1 MADIILAKPEAGTR
15 SVVQSVENARI
26 QLNFMTGDAL
36 LERSGD
42 DLVFSFEDGSSI
54 VIQDFYTA
62 YTRESVPDFILDGA
76 QIAGADF
83 FAALNLDELMPAAG
97 PAASTAEGGR
107 FHEYANTEL
116 IDGLD
121 RLDGLDLSSS
131 RAFSPEREAWGGLR
145 GNDVP
150 NFEPAL
156 NEPGSL
162 AVEEAGVFHGGNE
175 ENPGIP
181 SISGTLTGD
190 DPNNDNITFHLVD
203 GSGASVSSI
212 PTKYGVMALN
222 PDGTYTYTLNNDSTD
237 TQSLACGTSVT
248 ETFTV
253 RVEDEHG
260 AWTDTNITVT
270 IRGTNDRPELELEG
284 KEASFTE
291 DAGAYESGG
300 KFTVTDVDADAGTNQ
315 TFLIA
320 ADDGELTQTGHKT
333 AEGSTPAVFETEY
346 GTLTVDPDGT
356 WTYKLD
362 NDSEAVQGLGKD
374 ETHIEEFT
382 ITVVDEHGAS
392 SEQTITV
399 TITGV
404 NGLPVPD
411 PAGGS
416 LTVRETG
423 VWGDA
428 DRGGHPD
435 PNETLDGSS
444 KVSGQIQVK
453 DEDRGET
460 HTFYS
465 DALKGK
471 GEAGSTFTLEGT
483 LERNGE
489 PSETQSILCTVVE
502 TETITLPDG
511 STASFVT
518 SFKTDYGT
526 FTLNPETGVY
536 SFEPQQDSEAMNALE
551 QGDRLSFNIGVTVQ
565 DSAGGLSENPF
576 NLAIT
581 IEGTN
586 DRPTLS
592 ITETLDVVES
602 GVGKDAAGNPYEN
615 GTDKEENTPFTGK
628 DTSSGEAEGSDVD
641 RGDEDG
647 LVYGA
652 VAGKDAGTLSDDA
665 RFAEDAEGN
674 PSGEVRI
681 EGEYGTLILSAD
693 GSYRYVLAEKGN
705 EGIEDDD
712 SRAGKVNALNENDE
726 RTDSFVIYVKDEHG
740 SWDSKTLTVNITG
753 TNDRPELFLREDRAY
768 WDEAGKEVGSD
779 TPDTSLHE
787 ASRDGREGG
796 EAGVVS
802 LTGSVYATD
811 ADEENGG
818 GQETTTDDNHGLE
831 FSLTGGKSSLEDES
845 GAKVDVDINVD
856 GGKAISTDYGTLTI
870 DEYGNY
876 CYDLNM
882 DSEKLKALSE
892 GDTVTETFTVRV
904 TDDRGAWD
912 EKEITVTIK
921 GTNDL
926 PILVDGSSEMN
937 VVEAGVWGSKDP
949 AHKPD
954 EKVSSE
960 EEYTQSV
967 QFDKVDANDTHSLVI
982 GGDHLPKDAGLMVSG
997 PVSGDFAD
1005 ALTGSTYSITETG
1018 SAGEYTVTATIPG
1031 INGGNPITLGTLTL
1045 EQNGEDGDLSYTFT
1059 PNQGEDGLQNIPQ
1072 GMDLSIQI
1080 PLKVKDNHGVLSEG
1094 THTATIN
1101 IEGTNDR
1108 PSISVKEQADDD
1120 IYVSG
1125 VGRDEDNGDKPITTE
1140 PDTLLNPAENQD
1152 YSSKMEITGSLTAS
1166 DPDAGDETSF
1176 FISGAKGNNGNGISC
1191 AVGDDESTVTVS
1203 LNGEEIGKLILDPET
1218 GSYSFKLTNEA
1229 PLKGYEEGSSFSFTV
1244 DFKSKDQ
1251 HGSTSTNSVQQEFTI
1266 HASNDK
1272 PTITNGEENPLDK
1285 SILESEDKVTGRVE
1299 FEDADK
1305 DSTDADGKG
1314 DSHTFGLIT
1323 KEDYENLQDG
1333 ESVDMKPSISAD
1345 GWGKLEI
1352 NPETGEYTFYLDKTS
1367 NKVIGLR
1374 EGQDQELHFYVVVRD
1389 DKGAYDVQEITIT
1402 ITGEDTPT
1410 VFRGNAAIHVVEEA
1424 GVIAPEKDGK
1434 QNTDKPGKPTASGKL
1449 EAEEFDKVGE
1459 DFEGAD
1465 PDESLPIE
1473 YSVTGEGVVQK
1484 TFGDLDDPTNI
1495 QEAINKAFSGE
1506 EWGSDATVSIVTGIY
1521 GTLYLNSAT
1530 GQYFYQLNNG
1540 SEATDALKQGQ
1551 IEYDE
1556 FTIHAGEKGNPESLG
1571 ADQPLKIAVVGT
1583 NDAPVVR
1590 DIKLSEGTPDGITL
1604 TPDEDNKGYTI
1615 SGLEEDGEI
1624 QSVSGT
1630 ISASDVDSPAD
1641 SLQYLIRVTDTDK
1654 DGNVSYSYVGS
1665 DASNKYGYLTL
1676 DEKTGVY
1683 RFVVNND
1690 AVQELDKGDSV
1701 DVSFTVVVRD
1711 EYHAVSE
1718 EKELTFTITGK
1729 EDTASINKGSVTT
1742 YEHAAGAVEGSDKLV
1757 ISDVDAGV
1765 KEFTSIT
1772 FGNNELPLTGNGP
1785 WKIEGEYGTLTLTKG
1800 DDGSLSYTYTLSN
1813 KGKEA
1818 LRDRNETDS
1827 VEETFTVSGTSND
1840 ESVSSEIVVTIKGEN
1855 DAPYELTLEGKGG
1868 AEVTGEGTTW
1878 HMSVGGWDP
1887 VRGKAS
1893 GSDYDN
1899 DANDL
1904 RYYVDDADGTTEAQ
1918 VGLQTIKGQYG
1929 YLVINSETG
1938 EYSYTVDPALDAY
1951 QQLAGTDGG
1960 QDSFTI
1966 IVSDPYGATHEETIV
1981 FDVTHK
1987 EGGNGQGDLT
1997 LKEPNAP
2004 VEVTE
2009 DNREYFKK
2017 DENGNDAVDETG
2029 KPIDNTPPPAVESK
2043 FFKLRDE
2050 DGNTVK
2056 LEPDDIW
2063 LVDNGGT
2070 REPQPGDGKTHIV
2083 NTDYGALVLEKNK
2096 AGEWGYRFV
2105 LNNGSDAVQSLDEG
2119 DTETLTFYVQTGS
2132 QDPVKITV
2140 VVSGINDRPVIE
2152 GAENL
2157 RLEDTATDAVEG
2169 TLTTS
2174 DPDASDVGNA
2184 EGGTGNLQYTVSAAE
2199 DSGLVLKPEGD
2210 GSYTVNK
2217 DGVDWGTFTLKQDG
2231 TYSFKASKQAAEKL
2245 LAGENEELKLTITV
2259 DDGSKKDDGSP
2270 LENATASTD
2279 ISITITGT
2287 NEEPKIEKFENLTV
2301 KEDTIFS
2308 DIGMLKVKDD
2318 RVDEGGNPTGLTYTV
2333 TAGAHEDNEGAETA
2347 GGIAAGKYGSL
2358 YVTADGSYTYKL
2370 NNQLQAVQE
2379 LGEDDEPLTE
2389 IFTIYV
2395 KDKDGGVT
2403 SQKIT
2408 VTING
2413 TNDLPVLELDKPV
2426 LDIKEGDED
2435 VSGKATASDVDK
2447 NDQDDLR
2454 YSFDGGKTE
2463 ETVDGVVWSVVETA
2477 YGTFKINT
2485 KTGDYTFTLNNEADA
2500 VKNLRPTDIV
2510 KDSVTVVVTDGKG
2523 SVEKELAVHIK
2534 GTDSTPEVTD
2544 EGSLSVSVDDTAER
2558 VVGQIK
2564 AEGWDK
2570 GIDGNGSDPLTYTAE
2585 GSQPVTEDGK
2595 VWQRIE
2601 GKHGTLFLDSSTGA
2615 YRYEPSEEMKALAQG
2630 EHEED
2635 SFKVVISD
2643 STGNKIEA
2651 DISVTIDGTNDGPVI
2666 NSNTITNADGT
2677 STGRLEFSDVDTSD
2691 THTMTF
2697 DDLYADDKK
2706 TPLSVDTANM
2716 PEGSVSVYN
2725 AEGVLVGTLALQF
2738 TKGEGDKDVL
2748 SYTFT
2753 PDADYVNSLPV
2764 GSSNISF
2771 GVTVTDRNV
2780 AGTDMKSDTK
2790 PDQTFTIENK
2800 NDVPESGE
2808 GTDVSRGDY
2817 EGTIVFSDKD
2827 ILDTHTVTFNGL
2839 KDAQGNDLAVA
2850 LSDGT
2855 SQKFEVYKDGVSV
2868 GTLEVSYT
2876 PGDKNQ
2882 GNRIEYEFT
2891 PASDLNGLPV
2901 GDTSLE
2907 FTVTVSDSN
2916 QGTLVAGEGGFTV
2929 SNANDAPQIVGDVVD
2944 DVTGTLTFSD
2954 ADKADTHTVT
2964 FDGLYAEGGETPLS
2978 VDTAKVPGKPVSV
2991 YNAKGVLV
2999 GTLAL
3004 QFTKG
3009 DGDEDVLSY
3018 TFTPDADYANSLPKG
3033 GSEEITFSVSVA
3045 DNNGS
3050 SLTDSGETQHS
3061 FVVANENDASD
3072 VAAAVGADK
3081 TSGAVSFSD
3090 AGVQDSVVLSLEYG
3104 GKPYA
3109 VAGNACENPG
3119 VGTITLQ
3126 ETGTNAYGYLFVPDA
3141 NLTDSVPDGKRGTLD
3156 IAFKVE
3162 DRAGESGTAAV
3173 RLGFKGTNN
3182 TPEADVDPA
3191 IRHDAQTHT
3200 MSGSFTVTAPDGHPV
3215 EVPESAAGTYGSV
3228 AITEKQDGTW
3238 GYTYTLEKDPGED
3251 TADSFTITF
3260 KDQYGAENAFTI
3272 NVPLSHLGNLPLDG
3286 AAFAQPAMQN
3296 LMYDGIPSI
3305 VASLPEDGDGV
3316 SGSGTNGFVL
3326 AGQEMP
3332 LPAPASEEGDAHEP
3346 SSLPD
3351 GGEDALYKLFM
3362 EWDELGSAAEEIW
3375 AEDKSLAASAAEND
3389 SLVSRNAA
3397 ETRWEREPEMEY
3409 SDSAFFL
3416 GDGGDV
3422 GIFGVEALDVFL
3434 SDAAGNGGHYG
3445 GQAGGL
3451 NLEDV
3456 LEEPDG
3462 TLDSLLAEDADGT
3475 TPNSGQDDFDPSLT
3489 EIKMDKALE
3498 GTQNGMPGV
3507 PDVDELTSEVAG
3519 IVGFSESLPAD
3530 DVSLVQQL
3538 AEASAANNHGM

>member
-156 NEPGSL
+156 NDPGSL

-260 AWTDTNITVT
+260 AWTVREVTVT

-291 DAGAYESGG
+291 DAGTYESGG

-320 ADDGELTQTGHKT
+320 ADDGELTQTGHKN

-404 NGLPVPD
+404 NGLPVPN
-411 PAGGS
+411 PAGEP
-416 LTVRETG
+416 LIIKETG

-518 SFKTDYGT
+518 SFETDYGT

-536 SFEPQQDSEAMNALE
+536 SFEPQQGSEAMDALE

-818 GQETTTDDNHGLE
+818 GKETTTDDNHGLE
-831 FSLTGGKSSLEDES
+831 FSLTGGESSLNGGTSDP
-845 GAKVDVDINVD
+845 GKVSE

-870 DEYGNY
+870 DEYGSY
-876 CYDLNM
+876 RYDLKM

-926 PILVDGSSEMN
+926 PILDGSSTLN

-954 EKVSSE
+954 DTVSSE

-982 GGDHLPKDAGLMVSG
+982 GDLPKDGLTVSG

-1045 EQNGEDGDLSYTFT
+1045 EQDGKDGDLSYTFT

-1108 PSISVKEQADDD
+1108 PSISVEEQADGD

-1125 VGRDEDNGDKPITTE
+1125 VGRDGGDKPITTE

-1176 FISGAKGNNGNGISC
+1176 FIDGAKGNGNGISC

-1203 LNGEEIGKLILDPET
+1203 LNGEEIGKLKLKSD

-1540 SEATDALKQGQ
+1540 SEAADALKQGQ

-1624 QSVSGT
+1624 PSVSGK
-1630 ISASDVDSPAD
+1630 IFASDVDSPAG

-1676 DEKTGVY
+1676 DEKTGEY
-1683 RFVVNND
+1683 TFVVNND

-1701 DVSFTVVVRD
+1701 EVSFTVVVRD

-1785 WKIEGEYGTLTLTKG
+1785 WEIKGEYGTLTLTKG
-1800 DDGSLSYTYTLSN
+1800 DDGSLSYTYTLSDE
-1813 KGKEA
+1813 GKEA

-1827 VEETFTVSGTSND
+1827 VEETFTVSGTSNG
-1840 ESVSSEIVVTIKGEN
+1840 EPVSNNIVVTIKGEN
-1855 DAPYELTLEGKGG
+1855 DAPYELTLEAMPDG
-1868 AEVTGEGTTW
+1868 AEVVWNTEESAW

-1887 VRGKAS
+1887 VSGKAS

-1904 RYYVDDADGTTEAQ
+1904 RYYVNSADGTPEA
-1918 VGLQTIKGQYG
+1918 QTIKGKYG

-1987 EGGNGQGDLT
+1987 EGGHGQGDLT
-1997 LKEPNAP
+1997 LKEPDAP
-2004 VEVTE
+2004 VKVTE
-2009 DNREYFKK
+2009 DNHEYFKK

-2070 REPQPGDGKTHIV
+2070 GEPQPGDGKTHIV
-2083 NTDYGALVLEKNK
+2083 NTDYGALVLEKNE

-2105 LNNGSDAVQSLDEG
+2105 LNNGSDAVQSLNEG
-2119 DTETLTFYVQTGS
+2119 ESKELSFYVQTGS
-2132 QDPVKITV
+2132 MEKPVEITV

-2157 RLEDTATDAVEG
+2157 TLKDTATDAVEG
-2169 TLTTS
+2169 ALTTS
-2174 DPDASDVGNA
+2174 DPDAGDVGNA
-2184 EGGTGNLQYTVSAAE
+2184 EGGAGNLQYTVSAAE

-2217 DGVDWGTFTLKQDG
+2217 DGVDWGTFTLNQDG
-2231 TYSFKASKQAAEKL
+2231 TYSFKASGQAAEKL

-2259 DDGSKKDDGSP
+2259 DDLSGK
-2270 LENATASTD
+2270 ENATASTD

-2287 NEEPKIEKFENLTV
+2287 NEEPEIKEFENLTV
-2301 KEDTIFS
+2301 KEDTTFS
-2308 DIGMLKVKDD
+2308 DKGTLEVKDD
-2318 RVDEGGNPTGLTYTV
+2318 RVGTDGKPTGLTYTV
-2333 TAGAHEDNEGAETA
+2333 AAGAHEDNEGAETA

-2435 VSGKATASDVDK
+2435 VSGKAIASDVDK
-2447 NDQDDLR
+2447 NDQDGLR
-2454 YSFDGGKTE
+2454 YSFKDKEGKEGEE
-2463 ETVDGVVWSVVETA
+2463 ETVDGVVWSVVETT

-2510 KDSVTVVVTDGKG
+2510 KDSVTVVVTDGKE

-2558 VVGQIK
+2558 VEGQIK

-2601 GKHGTLFLDSSTGA
+2601 GEHGTLFLDSSTGA

-2651 DISVTIDGTNDGPVI
+2651 DISVTINGTNDGPVI

-2677 STGRLEFSDVDTSD
+2677 STGKLVFSDVDTSD
-2691 THTMTF
+2691 THTVTF
-2697 DDLYADDKK
+2697 DGLYTEGGK

-2716 PEGSVSVYN
+2716 PKGSVSVYN

-2771 GVTVTDRNV
+2771 DVTVTDRNV
-2780 AGTDMKSDTK
+2780 AGTDMESDTK

-2808 GTDVSRGDY
+2808 GTDVPGDGY
-2817 EGTIVFSDKD
+2817 KGTIVFSDKD

-2839 KDAQGNDLAVA
+2839 KDAQGNDLAVD

-2868 GTLEVSYT
+2868 GALEVSYT

-2929 SNANDAPQIVGDVVD
+2929 SNANDAPKIVGDVVD

-2964 FDGLYAEGGETPLS
+2964 FDGLYAEDGETPLS
-2978 VDTAKVPGKPVSV
+2978 VDTA
-2991 YNAKGVLV
+2991 
-2999 GTLAL
+2999 
-3004 QFTKG
+3004 
-3009 DGDEDVLSY
+3009 
-3018 TFTPDADYANSLPKG
+3018 
-3033 GSEEITFSVSVA
+3033 
-3045 DNNGS
+3045 
-3050 SLTDSGETQHS
+3050 
-3061 FVVANENDASD
+3061 
-3072 VAAAVGADK
+3072 AVGADK
-3081 TSGAVSFSD
+3081 TSGIASFSD

-3109 VAGNACENPG
+3109 VAGNTCENPG

-3126 ETGTNAYGYLFVPDA
+3126 ETGTNAYGYPFVPDA

-3156 IAFKVE
+3156 TAFKVG
-3162 DRAGESGTAAV
+3162 DRAGESGTASV

-3305 VASLPEDGDGV
+3305 VASLPEDGGGV

-3362 EWDELGSAAEEIW
+3362 ERDELGSAAEEIW

-3422 GIFGVEALDVFL
+3422 GIFGVEASDVFL

-3456 LEEPDG
+3456 LEESDG

-3475 TPNSGQDDFDPSLT
+3475 APNRGQDDFDPSLT

>member
-248 ETFTV
+248 ETFIV

-291 DAGAYESGG
+291 DAGTYESGG

-526 FTLNPETGVY
+526 FTLNPETGEY
-536 SFEPQQDSEAMNALE
+536 SFTPQQGSEAMNALE

-565 DSAGGLSENPF
+565 DLAGGLSENPF

-592 ITETLDVVES
+592 IKEETLDVVES
-602 GVGKDAAGNPYEN
+602 GVGKDEDGNPYEN

-628 DTSSGEAEGSDVD
+628 DTSSGKAEGSDVD
-641 RGDEDG
+641 RGDKDG

-652 VAGKDAGTLSDDA
+652 VAGTDADKLSDDA
-665 RFAEDAEGN
+665 RFAEETEEN

-693 GSYRYVLAEKGN
+693 GSYRYILAEKGN

-712 SRAGKVNALNENDE
+712 SRAGIVNALNENDE

-768 WDEAGKEVGSD
+768 WDEADKEVGS
-779 TPDTSLHE
+779 DTSLHE
-787 ASRDGREGG
+787 ASRDGREDG

-876 CYDLNM
+876 RYDLNM

-926 PILVDGSSEMN
+926 PILADGSSEMN

-982 GGDHLPKDAGLMVSG
+982 GGDHLPKDAELKVSG
-997 PVSGDFAD
+997 TVSGDFAD
-1005 ALTGSTYSITETG
+1005 ALTGSTYSITGG
-1018 SAGEYTVTATIPG
+1018 SNGVYTVTATIPG

-1045 EQNGEDGDLSYTFT
+1045 EQDGKDGDLSYTFT

-1108 PSISVKEQADDD
+1108 PSISVVKEQADGD

-1125 VGRDEDNGDKPITTE
+1125 VGRDGNDDKPITTE

-1176 FISGAKGNNGNGISC
+1176 FIDGAKGNGNGISC

-1203 LNGEEIGKLILDPET
+1203 LNGEEIGKLELKSD

-1323 KEDYENLQDG
+1323 KEDYENLLGG
-1333 ESVDMKPSISAD
+1333 ESVDMGSSISAD

-1367 NKVIGLR
+1367 NKVIGLQK
-1374 EGQDQELHFYVVVRD
+1374 GQEQELHFYVVVRD
-1389 DKGAYDVQEITIT
+1389 DKGAYDMQKITIT

-1459 DFEGAD
+1459 NS
-1465 PDESLPIE
+1465 DESLPIE
-1473 YSVTGEGVVQK
+1473 YSVTGEGVAQK
-1484 TFGDLDDPTNI
+1484 TFGGLSSDI
-1495 QEAINKAFSGE
+1495 QEAINEAFSE
-1506 EWGSDATVSIVTGIY
+1506 EWGSDATVSIVTGTY

-1530 GQYFYQLNNG
+1530 GQYFYQLDNG
-1540 SEATDALKQGQ
+1540 NPDTNALKQGEIQ
-1551 IEYDE
+1551 YEE
-1556 FTIHAGEKGNPESLG
+1556 FKIHAGEKGNPGSLG

-1583 NDAPVVR
+1583 NDAPVVG

-1604 TPDEDNKGYTI
+1604 TPDKDNKGYTI

-1624 QSVSGT
+1624 PSVSGT
-1630 ISASDVDSPAD
+1630 ISASDVDSPAG
-1641 SLQYLIRVTDTDK
+1641 SLQYLIKFTDK
-1654 DGNVSYSYVGS
+1654 DGNVSYVGS
-1665 DASNKYGYLTL
+1665 TSSSNENDDAFLSKYGYLTL
-1676 DEKTGVY
+1676 DEKTGEY
-1683 RFVVNND
+1683 TFVVNND
-1690 AVQELDKGDSV
+1690 AVQELYKGESV
-1701 DVSFTVVVRD
+1701 EVSFTVVVRD

-1742 YEHAAGAVEGSDKLV
+1742 YEHDAGVVVEGSDKLV
-1757 ISDVDAGV
+1757 ISDVDDIDPDGNGRG
-1765 KEFTSIT
+1765 FTSIT
-1772 FGNNELPLTGNGP
+1772 FGNNKLPLTGNGP
-1785 WKIEGEYGTLTLTKG
+1785 WEIKGEYGTLTLTKG
-1800 DDGSLSYTYTLSN
+1800 DDGSLSYTYTLSDE
-1813 KGKEA
+1813 GKEA
-1818 LRDRNETDS
+1818 LRGSNETDS
-1827 VEETFTVSGTSND
+1827 VEDIFTVWGTSNE

-1855 DAPYELTLEGKGG
+1855 DAPYELTLKDEDG
-1868 AEVTGEGTTW
+1868 AVVPKEGTTW
-1878 HMSVGGWDP
+1878 HMSVEGWDP
-1887 VRGKAS
+1887 VSGKAS

-1899 DANDL
+1899 RVDEL

-1938 EYSYTVDPALDAY
+1938 EYSYTVDPALEDY
-1951 QQLAGTDGG
+1951 QDLVEKDGG

-1981 FDVTHK
+1981 FDVTYK
-1987 EGGNGQGDLT
+1987 EGQDGSGT
-1997 LKEPNAP
+1997 LKLEEPDAP

-2009 DNREYFKK
+2009 DNGEYFKK
-2017 DENGNDAVDETG
+2017 DENGNYVVDKDG
-2029 KPIDNTPPPAVESK
+2029 NKIDNTPPPAVESE
-2043 FFKLRDE
+2043 FSKLLDE

-2063 LVDNGGT
+2063 LVDNDEGT

-2083 NTDYGALVLEKNK
+2083 NTDYGALVLEKNE

-2157 RLEDTATDAVEG
+2157 TLKDTATDAVEG

-2174 DPDASDVGNA
+2174 DPDADDVGNDE
-2184 EGGTGNLQYTVSAAE
+2184 EGDRNLQYTVSAAK
-2199 DSGLVLKPEGD
+2199 DSGLVLTEDTEKE
-2210 GSYTVNK
+2210 GSYTVSK
-2217 DGVDWGTFTLKQDG
+2217 DGVDWGTFTLNQDG
-2231 TYSFKASKQAAEKL
+2231 TYSFKASGQAAEKL

-2259 DDGSKKDDGSP
+2259 DDLSGK
-2270 LENATASTD
+2270 ENATASTD

-2287 NEEPKIEKFENLTV
+2287 NEEPEIKEFENLTV
-2301 KEDTIFS
+2301 KEDTTFS
-2308 DIGMLKVKDD
+2308 DKGTLEVKDD
-2318 RVDEGGNPTGLTYTV
+2318 RVGTDGKPTGLTYTV
-2333 TAGAHEDNEGAETA
+2333 AAGAHEGKEGAETA

-2395 KDKDGGVT
+2395 KDKDGGVA

-2463 ETVDGVVWSVVETA
+2463 ETVDGVVWSVVETD
-2477 YGTFKINT
+2477 YGTFRINT
-2485 KTGDYTFTLNNEADA
+2485 KTGDYTFTLNNKADA

-2510 KDSVTVVVTDGKG
+2510 KDSVTVVVTDGKE

-2558 VVGQIK
+2558 VEGQIK

-2601 GKHGTLFLDSSTGA
+2601 GEHGTLFLDSSTGA

-2630 EHEED
+2630 EDEED

-2643 STGNKIEA
+2643 STGNKTEA
-2651 DISVTIDGTNDGPVI
+2651 YISVTIDGTNDGPVI
-2666 NSNTITNADGT
+2666 NSNTITPNADGT
-2677 STGRLEFSDVDTSD
+2677 STGRLVFSDVDTSD
-2691 THTMTF
+2691 THTVTF

-2753 PDADYVNSLPV
+2753 PDANYVNSLPV

-2929 SNANDAPQIVGDVVD
+2929 SNANDAPKIVGDVVD

-2964 FDGLYAEGGETPLS
+2964 FDGLYAEDGETPLS

-2991 YNAKGVLV
+2991 YNAEGVLV

-3009 DGDEDVLSY
+3009 EGDEDVLSY
-3018 TFTPDADYANSLPKG
+3018 TFTPDPDYANFLPKG

-3081 TSGAVSFSD
+3081 SSGAVSFSD

-3109 VAGNACENPG
+3109 VAGNTCENPG
-3119 VGTITLQ
+3119 VGTTTLQ
-3126 ETGTNAYGYLFVPDA
+3126 ETGTNAYGYPFVPDA

-3162 DRAGESGTAAV
+3162 ERAGESGTASV

-3182 TPEADVDPA
+3182 THEADVDPA

-3260 KDQYGAENAFTI
+3260 KEQYGAENAFTI

-3296 LMYDGIPSI
+3296 LMYDDIPSI

-3326 AGQEMP
+3326 AEQEMP
-3332 LPAPASEEGDAHEP
+3332 LPAPASEEGDTHEP

-3362 EWDELGSAAEEIW
+3362 ERDELGSAAEEIW

-3397 ETRWEREPEMEY
+3397 ETPWEREPEMEY

-3422 GIFGVEALDVFL
+3422 GIFGVEASDVFL

-3456 LEEPDG
+3456 LEESDG

-3475 TPNSGQDDFDPSLT
+3475 APNRGQDDFDPSLT

>member
-42 DLVFSFEDGSSI
+42 DLVFSFEDGSII

-248 ETFTV
+248 ETFIV

-291 DAGAYESGG
+291 DAGTYESGG

-320 ADDGELTQTGHKT
+320 ADNGELAQTGHKT

-356 WTYKLD
+356 WTYKPD
-362 NDSEAVQGLGKD
+362 NDSEAVQGLGEG

-416 LTVRETG
+416 LTIRETG

-435 PNETLDGSS
+435 PNEIRNGSS
-444 KVSGQIQVK
+444 EVSGQIQVK

-471 GEAGSTFTLEGT
+471 GEAGSRFTLEGT

-526 FTLNPETGVY
+526 FTLNPETGEY
-536 SFEPQQDSEAMNALE
+536 SFTPQQGSEAMNALE

-602 GVGKDAAGNPYEN
+602 GVGKDAAGKPYEK

-652 VAGKDAGTLSDDA
+652 VAGTDADKLSDDA
-665 RFAEDAEGN
+665 RFAEETEEN

-693 GSYRYVLAEKGN
+693 GSYRYVLAEKGS
-705 EGIEDDD
+705 EGIENDD
-712 SRAGKVNALNENDE
+712 SRAGKVNALNESE
-726 RTDSFVIYVKDEHG
+726 KVTDSFVIYVKDEHG

-818 GQETTTDDNHGLE
+818 GQGTTTDDNHGLE

-870 DEYGNY
+870 DEYGTY
-876 CYDLNM
+876 CYDLKM

-904 TDDRGAWD
+904 TDDRGAWA

-926 PILVDGSSEMN
+926 PILDGSSTLN
-937 VVEAGVWGSKDP
+937 VVEAGVWGSKNTD
-949 AHKPD
+949 AHNPD
-954 EKVSSE
+954 DTVSSE

-982 GGDHLPKDAGLMVSG
+982 GDLPKDGLTVSG
-997 PVSGDFAD
+997 PVSGNFAD

-1018 SAGEYTVTATIPG
+1018 SAGEYTVTAIIPG

-1108 PSISVKEQADDD
+1108 PSISVEEQADGD

-1125 VGRDEDNGDKPITTE
+1125 VGRDGENDDKPITTE

-1571 ADQPLKIAVVGT
+1571 AEQPLKIAVVGT

-2157 RLEDTATDAVEG
+2157 RLEDTVTDAVEG

-2174 DPDASDVGNA
+2174 DPDAGDVGNA

-2217 DGVDWGTFTLKQDG
+2217 DGVDWGTFTLNQNGK
-2231 TYSFKASKQAAEKL
+2231 YSFKASEQAAEEL

-2287 NEEPKIEKFENLTV
+2287 NEEPKIKEFENLTV
-2301 KEDTIFS
+2301 KEDTTFS
-2308 DIGMLKVKDD
+2308 DTGTLEVKDD

-2333 TAGAHEDNEGAETA
+2333 AAGAHEGKEGAETA

-2395 KDKDGGVT
+2395 KDKDGGVA

-2408 VTING
+2408 VTIKG

-2447 NDQDDLR
+2447 NDQDDLK
-2454 YSFDGGKTE
+2454 YFFDGGKTE

-2485 KTGDYTFTLNNEADA
+2485 KTGDYTFTLDNEAGA

-2510 KDSVTVVVTDGKG
+2510 KDSVTVVVTDGKE

-2558 VVGQIK
+2558 VEGQIK

-2570 GIDGNGSDPLTYTAE
+2570 GIDGKGSDPLTYTAE

-2601 GKHGTLFLDSSTGA
+2601 GEHGTLFLDSSTGA

-2630 EHEED
+2630 EREED

-2643 STGNKIEA
+2643 STGNKTEA

-2666 NSNTITNADGT
+2666 NSNTITPNADGT
-2677 STGRLEFSDVDTSD
+2677 STGRLVFSDVDTSD
-2691 THTMTF
+2691 THTVTF
-2697 DDLYADDKK
+2697 DRLYTEGGK

-2716 PEGSVSVYN
+2716 PKGSVSVYN
-2725 AEGVLVGTLALQF
+2725 AEGVLVGTLALRF

-2771 GVTVTDRNV
+2771 DVTVTDRNV
-2780 AGTDMKSDTK
+2780 AGTDMESDTK

-2808 GTDVSRGDY
+2808 GTDVPGDGY
-2817 EGTIVFSDKD
+2817 KGTIVFSDKD

-2868 GTLEVSYT
+2868 GALEVSYT
-2876 PGDKNQ
+2876 PGGKNQ

-2929 SNANDAPQIVGDVVD
+2929 SNANDAPKIVGDVVD

-2964 FDGLYAEGGETPLS
+2964 FDGLYAEDGETPLS

-3018 TFTPDADYANSLPKG
+3018 TFTPDAGYANTLPKG

-3081 TSGAVSFSD
+3081 TSGTVSFSD

-3109 VAGNACENPG
+3109 VAGNTCENPG

-3126 ETGTNAYGYLFVPDA
+3126 ETGTNAYGYPFVPDA

-3362 EWDELGSAAEEIW
+3362 ERDELGSAAEEIW

-3422 GIFGVEALDVFL
+3422 GIFGVEASDVFL

>member
-42 DLVFSFEDGSSI
+42 DLVFSFEDGSII

-156 NEPGSL
+156 NDPGSL
-162 AVEEAGVFHGGNE
+162 AVEEAGVFHGGNK

-237 TQSLACGTSVT
+237 TQSLACGTFVT

-260 AWTDTNITVT
+260 AWTDTKITVT

-291 DAGAYESGG
+291 DAGTYESGG

-320 ADDGELTQTGHKT
+320 ADNGELAQTGHKT

-356 WTYKLD
+356 WTYKPD
-362 NDSEAVQGLGKD
+362 NDSEAVQGLGEG

-416 LTVRETG
+416 LTIRETG

-435 PNETLDGSS
+435 PNEIRNGSS
-444 KVSGQIQVK
+444 EVSGQIQVK

-471 GEAGSTFTLEGT
+471 GEAGSRFTLEGT

-526 FTLNPETGVY
+526 FTLNPETGEY
-536 SFEPQQDSEAMNALE
+536 SFTPQQGSEAMNALE

-602 GVGKDAAGNPYEN
+602 GVGKDAAGKPYEK

-652 VAGKDAGTLSDDA
+652 VAGTDADKLSDDA
-665 RFAEDAEGN
+665 RFAEETEEN

-693 GSYRYVLAEKGN
+693 GSYRYVLAEKGS
-705 EGIEDDD
+705 EGIENDD
-712 SRAGKVNALNENDE
+712 SRAGKVNALNESE
-726 RTDSFVIYVKDEHG
+726 KVTDSFVIYVKDEHG

-818 GQETTTDDNHGLE
+818 GQGTTTDDNHGLE

-870 DEYGNY
+870 DEYGTY
-876 CYDLNM
+876 CYDLKM

-904 TDDRGAWD
+904 TDDRGAWA

-926 PILVDGSSEMN
+926 PILDGSSTLN
-937 VVEAGVWGSKDP
+937 VVEAGVWGSKNTD
-949 AHKPD
+949 AHNPD
-954 EKVSSE
+954 DTVSSE

-982 GGDHLPKDAGLMVSG
+982 GDLPKDGLTVSG
-997 PVSGDFAD
+997 PVSGNFAD

-1018 SAGEYTVTATIPG
+1018 SAGEYTVTAIIPG

-1108 PSISVKEQADDD
+1108 PSISVEEQADGD

-1125 VGRDEDNGDKPITTE
+1125 VGRDGENDDKPITTE

-1434 QNTDKPGKPTASGKL
+1434 QN
-1449 EAEEFDKVGE
+1449 
-1459 DFEGAD
+1459 
-1465 PDESLPIE
+1465 PD
-1473 YSVTGEGVVQK
+1473 
-1484 TFGDLDDPTNI
+1484 
-1495 QEAINKAFSGE
+1495 
-1506 EWGSDATVSIVTGIY
+1506 
-1521 GTLYLNSAT
+1521 
-1530 GQYFYQLNNG
+1530 
-1540 SEATDALKQGQ
+1540 
-1551 IEYDE
+1551 
-1556 FTIHAGEKGNPESLG
+1556 
-1571 ADQPLKIAVVGT
+1571 
-1583 NDAPVVR
+1583 
-1590 DIKLSEGTPDGITL
+1590 
-1604 TPDEDNKGYTI
+1604 
-1615 SGLEEDGEI
+1615 
-1624 QSVSGT
+1624 
-1630 ISASDVDSPAD
+1630 
-1641 SLQYLIRVTDTDK
+1641 
-1654 DGNVSYSYVGS
+1654 
-1665 DASNKYGYLTL
+1665 
-1676 DEKTGVY
+1676 
-1683 RFVVNND
+1683 
-1690 AVQELDKGDSV
+1690 
-1701 DVSFTVVVRD
+1701 
-1711 EYHAVSE
+1711 
-1718 EKELTFTITGK
+1718 
-1729 EDTASINKGSVTT
+1729 
-1742 YEHAAGAVEGSDKLV
+1742 
-1757 ISDVDAGV
+1757 
-1765 KEFTSIT
+1765 
-1772 FGNNELPLTGNGP
+1772 
-1785 WKIEGEYGTLTLTKG
+1785 
-1800 DDGSLSYTYTLSN
+1800 
-1813 KGKEA
+1813 
-1818 LRDRNETDS
+1818 
-1827 VEETFTVSGTSND
+1827 
-1840 ESVSSEIVVTIKGEN
+1840 
-1855 DAPYELTLEGKGG
+1855 
-1868 AEVTGEGTTW
+1868 
-1878 HMSVGGWDP
+1878 
-1887 VRGKAS
+1887 
-1893 GSDYDN
+1893 
-1899 DANDL
+1899 
-1904 RYYVDDADGTTEAQ
+1904 
-1918 VGLQTIKGQYG
+1918 
-1929 YLVINSETG
+1929 
-1938 EYSYTVDPALDAY
+1938 
-1951 QQLAGTDGG
+1951 
-1960 QDSFTI
+1960 
-1966 IVSDPYGATHEETIV
+1966 
-1981 FDVTHK
+1981 
-1987 EGGNGQGDLT
+1987 
-1997 LKEPNAP
+1997 
-2004 VEVTE
+2004 
-2009 DNREYFKK
+2009 
-2017 DENGNDAVDETG
+2017 
-2029 KPIDNTPPPAVESK
+2029 
-2043 FFKLRDE
+2043 
-2050 DGNTVK
+2050 
-2056 LEPDDIW
+2056 
-2063 LVDNGGT
+2063 
-2070 REPQPGDGKTHIV
+2070 
-2083 NTDYGALVLEKNK
+2083 
-2096 AGEWGYRFV
+2096 
-2105 LNNGSDAVQSLDEG
+2105 
-2119 DTETLTFYVQTGS
+2119 
-2132 QDPVKITV
+2132 
-2140 VVSGINDRPVIE
+2140 
-2152 GAENL
+2152 
-2157 RLEDTATDAVEG
+2157 
-2169 TLTTS
+2169 
-2174 DPDASDVGNA
+2174 
-2184 EGGTGNLQYTVSAAE
+2184 
-2199 DSGLVLKPEGD
+2199 
-2210 GSYTVNK
+2210 
-2217 DGVDWGTFTLKQDG
+2217 
-2231 TYSFKASKQAAEKL
+2231 
-2245 LAGENEELKLTITV
+2245 
-2259 DDGSKKDDGSP
+2259 
-2270 LENATASTD
+2270 
-2279 ISITITGT
+2279 
-2287 NEEPKIEKFENLTV
+2287 
-2301 KEDTIFS
+2301 
-2308 DIGMLKVKDD
+2308 
-2318 RVDEGGNPTGLTYTV
+2318 
-2333 TAGAHEDNEGAETA
+2333 
-2347 GGIAAGKYGSL
+2347 
-2358 YVTADGSYTYKL
+2358 
-2370 NNQLQAVQE
+2370 
-2379 LGEDDEPLTE
+2379 
-2389 IFTIYV
+2389 
-2395 KDKDGGVT
+2395 
-2403 SQKIT
+2403 
-2408 VTING
+2408 
-2413 TNDLPVLELDKPV
+2413 
-2426 LDIKEGDED
+2426 
-2435 VSGKATASDVDK
+2435 
-2447 NDQDDLR
+2447 
-2454 YSFDGGKTE
+2454 
-2463 ETVDGVVWSVVETA
+2463 
-2477 YGTFKINT
+2477 
-2485 KTGDYTFTLNNEADA
+2485 
-2500 VKNLRPTDIV
+2500 
-2510 KDSVTVVVTDGKG
+2510 
-2523 SVEKELAVHIK
+2523 
-2534 GTDSTPEVTD
+2534 
-2544 EGSLSVSVDDTAER
+2544 
-2558 VVGQIK
+2558 
-2564 AEGWDK
+2564 
-2570 GIDGNGSDPLTYTAE
+2570 
-2585 GSQPVTEDGK
+2585 
-2595 VWQRIE
+2595 
-2601 GKHGTLFLDSSTGA
+2601 
-2615 YRYEPSEEMKALAQG
+2615 
-2630 EHEED
+2630 
-2635 SFKVVISD
+2635 
-2643 STGNKIEA
+2643 
-2651 DISVTIDGTNDGPVI
+2651 
-2666 NSNTITNADGT
+2666 
-2677 STGRLEFSDVDTSD
+2677 
-2691 THTMTF
+2691 
-2697 DDLYADDKK
+2697 
-2706 TPLSVDTANM
+2706 
-2716 PEGSVSVYN
+2716 
-2725 AEGVLVGTLALQF
+2725 
-2738 TKGEGDKDVL
+2738 
-2748 SYTFT
+2748 
-2753 PDADYVNSLPV
+2753 
-2764 GSSNISF
+2764 
-2771 GVTVTDRNV
+2771 
-2780 AGTDMKSDTK
+2780 
-2790 PDQTFTIENK
+2790 
-2800 NDVPESGE
+2800 
-2808 GTDVSRGDY
+2808 
-2817 EGTIVFSDKD
+2817 
-2827 ILDTHTVTFNGL
+2827 
-2839 KDAQGNDLAVA
+2839 
-2850 LSDGT
+2850 
-2855 SQKFEVYKDGVSV
+2855 
-2868 GTLEVSYT
+2868 
-2876 PGDKNQ
+2876 
-2882 GNRIEYEFT
+2882 
-2891 PASDLNGLPV
+2891 
-2901 GDTSLE
+2901 
-2907 FTVTVSDSN
+2907 
-2916 QGTLVAGEGGFTV
+2916 
-2929 SNANDAPQIVGDVVD
+2929 
-2944 DVTGTLTFSD
+2944 
-2954 ADKADTHTVT
+2954 
-2964 FDGLYAEGGETPLS
+2964 
-2978 VDTAKVPGKPVSV
+2978 
-2991 YNAKGVLV
+2991 
-2999 GTLAL
+2999 
-3004 QFTKG
+3004 
-3009 DGDEDVLSY
+3009 
-3018 TFTPDADYANSLPKG
+3018 
-3033 GSEEITFSVSVA
+3033 
-3045 DNNGS
+3045 
-3050 SLTDSGETQHS
+3050 
-3061 FVVANENDASD
+3061 
-3072 VAAAVGADK
+3072 
-3081 TSGAVSFSD
+3081 
-3090 AGVQDSVVLSLEYG
+3090 
-3104 GKPYA
+3104 
-3109 VAGNACENPG
+3109 
-3119 VGTITLQ
+3119 
-3126 ETGTNAYGYLFVPDA
+3126 
-3141 NLTDSVPDGKRGTLD
+3141 
-3156 IAFKVE
+3156 
-3162 DRAGESGTAAV
+3162 
-3173 RLGFKGTNN
+3173 
-3182 TPEADVDPA
+3182 
-3191 IRHDAQTHT
+3191 
-3200 MSGSFTVTAPDGHPV
+3200 
-3215 EVPESAAGTYGSV
+3215 
-3228 AITEKQDGTW
+3228 
-3238 GYTYTLEKDPGED
+3238 
-3251 TADSFTITF
+3251 
-3260 KDQYGAENAFTI
+3260 
-3272 NVPLSHLGNLPLDG
+3272 
-3286 AAFAQPAMQN
+3286 
-3296 LMYDGIPSI
+3296 
-3305 VASLPEDGDGV
+3305 
-3316 SGSGTNGFVL
+3316 
-3326 AGQEMP
+3326 
-3332 LPAPASEEGDAHEP
+3332 
-3346 SSLPD
+3346 
-3351 GGEDALYKLFM
+3351 
-3362 EWDELGSAAEEIW
+3362 
-3375 AEDKSLAASAAEND
+3375 
-3389 SLVSRNAA
+3389 
-3397 ETRWEREPEMEY
+3397 
-3409 SDSAFFL
+3409 
-3416 GDGGDV
+3416 
-3422 GIFGVEALDVFL
+3422 
-3434 SDAAGNGGHYG
+3434 
-3445 GQAGGL
+3445 
-3451 NLEDV
+3451 
-3456 LEEPDG
+3456 
-3462 TLDSLLAEDADGT
+3462 
-3475 TPNSGQDDFDPSLT
+3475 
-3489 EIKMDKALE
+3489 
-3498 GTQNGMPGV
+3498 
-3507 PDVDELTSEVAG
+3507 
-3519 IVGFSESLPAD
+3519 
-3530 DVSLVQQL
+3530 
-3538 AEASAANNHGM
+3538 

>member
-156 NEPGSL
+156 NDPGSL

-212 PTKYGVMALN
+212 PTKYGVMTLN

-237 TQSLACGTSVT
+237 TQSLACGTFVT

-411 PAGGS
+411 PAGGP
-416 LTVRETG
+416 LIIKETG

-435 PNETLDGSS
+435 PNEIRNGSS
-444 KVSGQIQVK
+444 EVSGQIQVK

-511 STASFVT
+511 NTASFVT

-526 FTLNPETGVY
+526 FTLNPETGEY
-536 SFEPQQDSEAMNALE
+536 SFTPQQGSEAMNALE

-602 GVGKDAAGNPYEN
+602 GVGKDAAGKPYEN

-628 DTSSGEAEGSDVD
+628 DTSSGKAEGSDVD

-652 VAGKDAGTLSDDA
+652 VAGTDAGTLSDDA

-712 SRAGKVNALNENDE
+712 SRAGKVNALNESE
-726 RTDSFVIYVKDEHG
+726 KVTDSFVIYVKDEHG

-779 TPDTSLHE
+779 TSLHE

-811 ADEENGG
+811 ADGENGG
-818 GQETTTDDNHGLE
+818 GQETTTDENHGLE
-831 FSLTGGKSSLEDES
+831 FSLTGGESSLNGGTSDP
-845 GAKVDVDINVD
+845 GKVSE

-870 DEYGNY
+870 DEYGTYRYN
-876 CYDLNM
+876 LNM

-926 PILVDGSSEMN
+926 PILDGSSTLN

-954 EKVSSE
+954 DTVSSE

-982 GGDHLPKDAGLMVSG
+982 GDLPKDGLTVSG

-1045 EQNGEDGDLSYTFT
+1045 EQDGKDGDLSYTFT

-1108 PSISVKEQADDD
+1108 PSISVEEQADGD

-1176 FISGAKGNNGNGISC
+1176 FIDGAKGNGNGISC

-1203 LNGEEIGKLILDPET
+1203 LNGEEIGKLKLKSD

-1630 ISASDVDSPAD
+1630 ISASDVDSPEG
-1641 SLQYLIRVTDTDK
+1641 LQYLIKFTDK
-1654 DGNVSYSYVGS
+1654 DGNVSYVGS
-1665 DASNKYGYLTL
+1665 TSSSNENDDAFLSKYGYLTL
-1676 DEKTGVY
+1676 DEKTGEY
-1683 RFVVNND
+1683 TFVVNND

-1701 DVSFTVVVRD
+1701 EVSFTVVVRD

-1729 EDTASINKGSVTT
+1729 EDAASINKGSVTT
-1742 YEHAAGAVEGSDKLV
+1742 YEHAADVVVEGSSKLV
-1757 ISDVDAGV
+1757 ISDVDAGE

-1772 FGNNELPLTGNGP
+1772 FGNKELPLTGNGP
-1785 WKIEGEYGTLTLTKG
+1785 WEIKGEYGTLTLTKG
-1800 DDGSLSYTYTLSN
+1800 DDGSLSYTYTLS
-1813 KGKEA
+1813 KEKDVEEK
-1818 LRDRNETDS
+1818 LNWLNETDS
-1827 VEETFTVSGTSND
+1827 VEETFTVSGTSNG
-1840 ESVSSEIVVTIKGEN
+1840 EPVSNNIVVTIKGEN

-1868 AEVTGEGTTW
+1868 AVITGEGTTW
-1878 HMSVGGWDP
+1878 HMSVEGWDP

-1951 QQLAGTDGG
+1951 QELAEKDGG

-1987 EGGNGQGDLT
+1987 EGGHGQGDLT
-1997 LKEPNAP
+1997 LKEPDAP
-2004 VEVTE
+2004 VKVTE
-2009 DNREYFKK
+2009 DNHEYFKK
-2017 DENGNDAVDETG
+2017 DENGNYVVDKDG
-2029 KPIDNTPPPAVESK
+2029 NKIDNTPPPAVGSEFSK
-2043 FFKLRDE
+2043 LLDE
-2050 DGNTVK
+2050 DGKPVK

-2063 LVDNGGT
+2063 LVDNEGT
-2070 REPQPGDGKTHIV
+2070 GEPQPGDDKTHIV
-2083 NTDYGALVLEKNK
+2083 NTKYGALVLEKNE

-2140 VVSGINDRPVIE
+2140 VVSGINDRPVITE
-2152 GAENL
+2152 SKNL
-2157 RLEDTATDAVEG
+2157 TLKDTATDAVEG

-2174 DPDASDVGNA
+2174 DPDAGDVGNDE
-2184 EGGTGNLQYTVSAAE
+2184 EGAGNLQYTVSAAK
-2199 DSGLVLKPEGD
+2199 DSGLVLEPQGG
-2210 GSYTVNK
+2210 GSYTVSK
-2217 DGVDWGTFTLKQDG
+2217 DGVDWGTFTLNWDG
-2231 TYSFKASKQAAEKL
+2231 TYSFKASEQAAEKL

-2259 DDGSKKDDGSP
+2259 DDLSGK
-2270 LENATASTD
+2270 ENATASTD

-2287 NEEPKIEKFENLTV
+2287 NEKPEITGFKDLTV
-2301 KEDTIFS
+2301 KEDTTFS
-2308 DIGMLKVKDD
+2308 DTGTLGVQDD
-2318 RVDEGGNPTGLTYTV
+2318 RKDEDNLTYTV
-2333 TAGAHEDNEGAETA
+2333 AAGAHEGKEGAETA

-2395 KDKDGGVT
+2395 KDKDGGVA

-2454 YSFDGGKTE
+2454 YSFNGGKTE
-2463 ETVDGVVWSVVETA
+2463 ETVDGVVWSVVETD
-2477 YGTFKINT
+2477 YGTFRINT
-2485 KTGDYTFTLNNEADA
+2485 KTGDYTFTLNNKADA

-2544 EGSLSVSVDDTAER
+2544 EGSLSVLVDDTAER
-2558 VVGQIK
+2558 VEGQIK

-2601 GKHGTLFLDSSTGA
+2601 GEHGTLFLDSATGA

-2666 NSNTITNADGT
+2666 NSNTITPNADGT
-2677 STGRLEFSDVDTSD
+2677 STGRLVFSDVDTSD
-2691 THTMTF
+2691 THTVTF
-2697 DDLYADDKK
+2697 DGLYTEGGK

-2771 GVTVTDRNV
+2771 DVTVMDRNV
-2780 AGTDMKSDTK
+2780 AGTDMESDTK

-2808 GTDVSRGDY
+2808 GTDVPGDGY
-2817 EGTIVFSDKD
+2817 KGTIVFSDKD

-2839 KDAQGNDLAVA
+2839 KDAQGKDLAVA
-2850 LSDGT
+2850 LSGGT

-2929 SNANDAPQIVGDVVD
+2929 SNANDAPKIVGDVVD

-2964 FDGLYAEGGETPLS
+2964 FDGLYAEDGETPLS

-3018 TFTPDADYANSLPKG
+3018 TFTPDPDYANYLPKG
-3033 GSEEITFSVSVA
+3033 GSEEISFSVSVA

-3081 TSGAVSFSD
+3081 TSGTVSFSD

-3109 VAGNACENPG
+3109 VAGNTCENPG
-3119 VGTITLQ
+3119 VGTITPQ
-3126 ETGTNAYGYLFVPDA
+3126 ETGTNAYGYPLVPDA

-3162 DRAGESGTAAV
+3162 ERTGESGTASV

-3260 KDQYGAENAFTI
+3260 KDQYGAENAFII

-3305 VASLPEDGDGV
+3305 VASLPEDGDGI

-3351 GGEDALYKLFM
+3351 GGEDTLYKLFM
-3362 EWDELGSAAEEIW
+3362 ERDELGSAAEEIW

-3422 GIFGVEALDVFL
+3422 GIFGVEASDVFL

-3445 GQAGGL
+3445 GQADGL

-3456 LEEPDG
+3456 LEESDG

-3475 TPNSGQDDFDPSLT
+3475 APNSGQDDFDPSLT